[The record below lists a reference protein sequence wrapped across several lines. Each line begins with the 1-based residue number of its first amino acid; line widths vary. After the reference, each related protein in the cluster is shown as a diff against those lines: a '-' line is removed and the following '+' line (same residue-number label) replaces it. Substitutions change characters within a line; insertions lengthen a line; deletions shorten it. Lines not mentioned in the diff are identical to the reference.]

1 MEKANISNNLLFN
14 KNHFDLLIKLN
25 KVSFDDDN
33 YSLEDIYNINTET
46 LVEGLDIDRASF
58 WRIDQDKMV
67 CINLFDKNDNL
78 HSNDGQLKTIDLPI
92 YFKALNDGIAIVAD
106 DVMTNKYTQE
116 LKESYFIPLGI
127 TDLLD
132 LPIRENGKVI
142 GVLCCEHR
150 QDERTWSESDLAFAK
165 SVADI
170 LMLMIEHKKRRSI
183 EKELLDT
190 ERKVSLITDNSTDG
204 FVVFENRS
212 PTYVSQSYLDAMGF
226 TKQEA
231 LRMSLEDVFNNVHP
245 DDVAEVK
252 TIVYY
257 NLDKKN
263 KNFKYTFRFK
273 NKLGEYCWR
282 EDTASVL
289 YDDSNQELYSKYMVI
304 SRDITAIKNA
314 EAIIEKLYAIS
325 KNQGEKIL
333 DFTHIISHNIRSNT
347 SNISMIIDLIG
358 DMVDSSEKEEYFQLL
373 KESNNKL
380 SDTIHYLNETIN
392 AQLNK
397 KNQKI
402 NLNLKSQIEKT
413 LSGVNG
419 IIKNKFV
426 DLDIQVPQ
434 NIEIYTIP
442 SYFESIV
449 FNLVTNAI
457 KYKSLDRKLK
467 IIIKAEK
474 IDSKITIEIIDNGLG
489 INMERNKDKIFGMY
503 KTFHGN
509 EDAVGLGLF
518 MTKNHVET
526 LGGEISVKSKVG
538 IGSEFKFTLNDQI

>member
-14 KNHFDLLIKLN
+14 KNHFELLIKLN
-25 KVSFDDDN
+25 RISFDNNDH
-33 YSLEDIYNINTET
+33 SLEDIYNLNTET
-46 LVEGLDIDRASF
+46 LVEGLGIDRASF
-58 WRIDQDKMV
+58 WRIEQDKLV
-67 CINLFDKNDNL
+67 CINLFDKSDNF
-78 HSNDGQLKTIDLPI
+78 HSNAGQLETRDLPI

-106 DVMTNKYTQE
+106 DVMTNQYTQE
-116 LKESYFIPLGI
+116 LKENYFIPLGI

-150 QDERTWSESDLAFAK
+150 QDEREWSESDLVFAK
-165 SVADI
+165 SVADT
-170 LMLMIEHKKRRSI
+170 LSLMIEHKKCRSI
-183 EKELLDT
+183 EMKLIET
-190 ERKVSLITDNSTDG
+190 ERKLSLITDNSNDG

-212 PTYVSQSYLDAMGF
+212 PTYVSRSYLDYMGF
-226 TKQEA
+226 TEQEA
-231 LRMSLEDVFNNVHP
+231 LNMSLEDVFNNVHP
-245 DDVAEVK
+245 DDVAEIK
-252 TIVYY
+252 AIVDF
-257 NLDKKN
+257 NLERKN
-263 KNFKYTFRFK
+263 KNFKYAFRFK
-273 NKLGEYCWR
+273 NRLGEYCWR
-282 EDTASVL
+282 EDTACVL
-289 YDDSNQELYSKYMVI
+289 YDDSNQEVYSKYMVV
-304 SRDITAIKNA
+304 SRDITPMKNA
-314 EAIIEKLYAIS
+314 EATIEKLYAIS

-402 NLNLKSQIEKT
+402 NLNLKTQIEKT
-413 LSGVNG
+413 LSGING

-426 DLDIQVPQ
+426 DLEIQVPQ

-442 SYFESIV
+442 TYFESII
-449 FNLVTNAI
+449 FNLVTNAV
-457 KYKSLDRKLK
+457 KYKSPDRKLE
-467 IIIKAEK
+467 ITIKAQK
-474 IDSKITIEIIDNGLG
+474 KNSKTTIEIIDNGLG

-518 MTKNHVET
+518 MTKNHIET

-538 IGSEFKFTLNDQI
+538 IGSEFKFTLNDQV